1 MDFLKVNKFNHI
13 PIYYQIKEGIKER
26 INSGDLKFEDKIPSE
41 YEISNAV
48 KVSRMTVRHAIKEL
62 IKEDLLFIKKG
73 KGTFVGRPKL
83 KRDLSILNSLTKEM
97 QSSGYKAFNKLL
109 GVDIIFPSEDLSIK
123 LEIDRKERVFQIKRL
138 RYLEDNPVFIET
150 SFVPYNICPQLI
162 QEDLE
167 TNSLYY
173 LFENKYGI
181 ILDNAIMS
189 IETVP
194 ADEYQSKIFKIEK
207 DSPILLFEQTT
218 YSKDNKIIQFMQLVS
233 KGDKYKFFINRKK
246 M

>member
-1 MDFLKVNKFNHI
+1 MAFLKVNKFNHI
-13 PIYYQIKEGIKER
+13 PIYYQIKEEIKER

-41 YEISNAV
+41 YEISIAV

-97 QSSGYKAFNKLL
+97 QSSRYKAFNKLL
-109 GVDIIFPSEDLSIK
+109 GIDIIFPSEDLSIT

-162 QEDLE
+162 REDLE

-207 DSPILLFEQTT
+207 DIPILLFEQTT
-218 YSKDNKIIQFMQLVS
+218 YSKDNKIIQFMRLVS